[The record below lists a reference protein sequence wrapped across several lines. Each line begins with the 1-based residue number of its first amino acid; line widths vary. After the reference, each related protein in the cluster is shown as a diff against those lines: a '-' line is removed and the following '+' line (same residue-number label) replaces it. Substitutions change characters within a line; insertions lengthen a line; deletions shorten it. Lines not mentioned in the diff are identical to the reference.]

1 MNNLYIEFNDGKFT
15 VFEPQDDIRRV
26 EYDFDVYEFKE
37 KTRRI
42 IAEGNVDDLPSAH
55 FVPIPNSERN
65 LTYSVCVPMGPLFN
79 DYWYETT
86 SKVYLARR
94 V

>member
-1 MNNLYIEFNDGKFT
+1 MDNLYIEFNDGKFT
-15 VFEPQDDIRRV
+15 VFELQDDIRRV

-42 IAEGNVDDLPSAH
+42 IAEG
-55 FVPIPNSERN
+55 SERN